1 MNMTQILI
9 VEDEMIIAA
18 DISMMLTALGYEV
31 TGITPR
37 GEDALS
43 SIGATRPDM
52 VLMDISLKG
61 TMDGVETARHIYEHF
76 RIPVIF
82 LTANSDD
89 ATFQRAK
96 EAKPY
101 AFITKPFRQ
110 SDLQRAIELAM
121 ERVAA
126 ERQTEPTVKPANE
139 ESPFLL
145 SDRIFV
151 RHKDKMIKVFI
162 NDILFA
168 EADRNYCM
176 VHTTDREYLLTVP
189 LRVLED
195 NLPEG
200 KFMRVH
206 RSFVVNLG
214 KIDALGDNQE
224 YLVLGQKNVPVS
236 RRFKDD
242 VLRRLRFI

>member
-1 MNMTQILI
+1 MTKILI

-43 SIGATRPDM
+43 SIEATRPDV
-52 VLMDISLKG
+52 VLMDINLKG
-61 TMDGVETARHIYEHF
+61 TMDGVEAARYIYEHHQ
-76 RIPVIF
+76 IPVIY

-110 SDLQRAIELAM
+110 SDLQRAIELAL
-121 ERVAA
+121 ERVA
-126 ERQTEPTVKPANE
+126 EEHQTGNNAGGKPGNE
-139 ESPFLL
+139 ETSFLL

-151 RHKDKMIKVFI
+151 RHKDKMVKVFI
-162 NDILFA
+162 QDILFA

-214 KIDALGDNQE
+214 KIDALTDNQE
-224 YLVLGQKNVPVS
+224 YLVFGQKNVPVS
-236 RRFKDD
+236 RRFKEA
-242 VLRRLRFI
+242 VIKRLRLI